1 MGFAIGG
8 SDEVTVW
15 LCASPTL
22 VYYWAVYP
30 CISQKMGWCKMTPK
44 WLRGWCKML
53 GFLTPK
59 WLRGWCKMLFFYFY
73 FILLWP
79 PKTSNTIFLRMLFF
93 YLWGVAQQQ
102 DPSGSPSQAQASR
115 QGAKLWARWSQ
126 SGLRTLGCS
135 SQGAGGLV
143 WPSALVTCSFLFG
156 KAILWKTV

>member
-79 PKTSNTIFLRMLFF
+79 PKTSNTIFLRMLYF
-93 YLWGVAQQQ
+93 LSLGGCPTTGSIRIPITSPGIPTRCEAVSPLKPKRPSHAWMQQ
-102 DPSGSPSQAQASR
+102 PRCWRPC
-115 QGAKLWARWSQ
+115 L
-126 SGLRTLGCS
+126 TLGFS
-135 SQGAGGLV
+135 NL
-143 WPSALVTCSFLFG
+143 LLSF
-156 KAILWKTV
+156 W